1 MDAADIRPV
10 AASAQ
15 NQSAADLFL
24 IFVGANVVATTFQ
37 VGASLAGSFEIGAI
51 VAVIALGSVAGAV
64 LVAALAPLGSRLRV
78 PSVIAARPA
87 LGISGAGL
95 VAVVLYV
102 SNFAWVPLDNGIAP
116 SACARGAPGRLG
128 AAVNAGKPPALAP
141 GRLPAPRRR
150 AG

>member
-10 AASAQ
+10 AVSAQ
-15 NQSAADLFL
+15 HQSAADLFL

-37 VGASLAGSFEIGAI
+37 VGASLAGSFDLATM
-51 VAVIALGSVAGAV
+51 VVLIALGSIAGAA

-87 LGISGAGL
+87 LGVRGAGL

-102 SNFAWVPLDNGIAP
+102 SNFAWIALNNVIAA
-116 SACARGAPGRLG
+116 SA
-128 AAVNAGKPPALAP
+128 
-141 GRLPAPRRR
+141 
-150 AG
+150 

>member
-15 NQSAADLFL
+15 LQSTADLFL

-37 VGASLAGSFEIGAI
+37 VGASLAGSFDLAAMLVLI
-51 VAVIALGSVAGAV
+51 VVGSIAGAA

-87 LGISGAGL
+87 LGVTGAGL
-95 VAVVLYV
+95 VAIVLYV
-102 SNFAWVPLDNGIAP
+102 SNFAWIALNNVIAA
-116 SACARGAPGRLG
+116 SACAQ
-128 AAVNAGKPPALAP
+128 AATAWLRPAAGS
-141 GRLPAPRRR
+141 
-150 AG
+150 